1 MMIYRNQRY
10 IDIMRRRLM
19 VLIPSG
25 KGINIPTCKT
35 NRYARFCSSTT
46 SSFKINES
54 CRKEEV
60 PVTSSGDLLLYKS
73 SESFTI
79 RLMLGCGLINLVYWP
94 SSMYYSTTQVLVK
107 TNTFID
113 SLQAFNPLITGVG
126 VAATGLVLFA
136 TTLYAHRSVR
146 IAYENRTTKRLGFQM
161 HNLFGYPGKI
171 IEIKPSNVS
180 IIPTKRVTSK
190 VAIKVNGLSHP
201 IVLARDGEY
210 YDKGRLADIL
220 NTPTEALLLQESQAM
235 MIKQQQQ
242 KRQPTANSNTATA
255 SASSRKRYQ

>member
-1 MMIYRNQRY
+1 
-10 IDIMRRRLM
+10 M

-25 KGINIPTCKT
+25 KDINISTSKI
-35 NRYARFCSSTT
+35 NRNTRFCSSTT
-46 SSFKINES
+46 SSSFKINES
-54 CRKEEV
+54 CRKEEI
-60 PVTSSGDLLLYKS
+60 PLTSSGDLLLYKS

-94 SSMYYSTTQVLVK
+94 SSMYYSTQVLVK
-107 TNTFID
+107 TNTFVD

-161 HNLFGYPGKI
+161 HNLFGYPGKV

-220 NTPTEALLLQESQAM
+220 NTPTETLLLQESQAM

-242 KRQPTANSNTATA
+242 HRQPSATSNTTTTA